1 MRKLSRFK
9 FLTTLTSVLLA
20 GAVSVQAALVWSNNS
35 QVQVASYSSWA
46 HIKTSNIFTVGSGA
60 GRTIKVIAWRSGGS
74 ALSDIRVR
82 IIGKSGPYYNQV
94 IDYRNQGITGSQT
107 QYTISLGTG
116 PLYSTDQYAVD
127 LYGYSSQSYPSP
139 TRINN
144 TKFEVYNP

>member
-1 MRKLSRFK
+1 MQKFK
-9 FLTTLTSVLLA
+9 FFSILGSLLLA
-20 GAVSVQAALVWSNNS
+20 ASAQAALVWSNNT

-46 HIKTSNIFTVGSGA
+46 HIKTSNILNVGLGSS
-60 GRTIKVIAWRSGGS
+60 RTIKVTCWRSGDT

-82 IIGKSGPYYNQV
+82 LIGKSGPYYNQV
-94 IDYRNQGITGSQT
+94 IDSRLQGISGSQT
-107 QYTISLGTG
+107 LYTISLGTG

-127 LYGYSSQSYPSP
+127 LYGYSSQSYPAA